1 MNRKTGLS
9 LGARFCFSL
18 FYLSRLRWSG
28 CSRPGG
34 HHVRSI
40 FSLRVAEFQERNP
53 LANECNGNSITIGC
67 AKITHKY
74 SDIGIWL
81 KIYKKMAQ
89 SSSARLP
96 YFEATWKNVVAPLIN
111 IIRLTLKCVPVAYTE
126 ILNKLRRPIQGQQK
140 CVGLDS
146 AGGSKKSFV
155 VGLVSRDPAL
165 TEKEPERWHTW
176 RAPAPAYNRGLGV
189 EPPVGSGGKA
199 PWSWK
204 HFEKQTTN
212 FCRIKCD
219 ENPTMSTLLFFL
231 VHLYSFIDPESLNC
245 HMQYFVHGVISAP
258 FSFLLT

>member
-1 MNRKTGLS
+1 
-9 LGARFCFSL
+9 
-18 FYLSRLRWSG
+18 
-28 CSRPGG
+28 
-34 HHVRSI
+34 
-40 FSLRVAEFQERNP
+40 
-53 LANECNGNSITIGC
+53 
-67 AKITHKY
+67 
-74 SDIGIWL
+74 
-81 KIYKKMAQ
+81 MAQ

-176 RAPAPAYNRGLGV
+176 RAPARAYNRGLGV

-199 PWSWK
+199 PGQGQSPLKLKAFWK
-204 HFEKQTTN
+204 ADYKFLPYKMW
-212 FCRIKCD
+212 RKSDD
-219 ENPTMSTLLFFL
+219 E
-231 VHLYSFIDPESLNC
+231 H
-245 HMQYFVHGVISAP
+245 AP
-258 FSFLLT
+258 FLSRSSVFFYRSWIVELSHAVLCTRCY